1 MNTKQIIKQVE
12 KYKENHKMVFIEG
25 VTVKGERIQRVG
37 FIWNLTY
44 TNLNVGIVKYLDT
57 TAGGM
62 SSIRLENIK
71 TIRRQPG
78 IRK

>member
-1 MNTKQIIKQVE
+1 MNTKQILNQVT
-12 KYKENHKMVFIEG
+12 KYKNNHKMVFIEG
-25 VTVKGERIQRVG
+25 TTVKGERIQRVG
-37 FIWNLTY
+37 FIWNSSEASTG
-44 TNLNVGIVKYLDT
+44 TIIKYLDT

-62 SSIRLENIK
+62 SSIKLENIK